1 MLLAIDTATEWTG
14 IGLWDGAPLAEVTWR
29 SHRRQT
35 AELLPAIDLLFARQQ
50 IDWAAIDT
58 IAIVVG
64 PGSFN
69 GIRVGLATATAVSLA
84 RNIPVVTVGTL
95 EALAWPFRALGPIA
109 AIIPAGRDYALS
121 LDGGEPYIV
130 EVVSLADACQ
140 AAALAVTDG
149 STLPELGIPT
159 VYNARRRPTAVAAI
173 GAMRTGTVGEP
184 IEPVYLRAPHITA
197 PRRKDPR

>member
-29 SHRRQT
+29 STRRQT
-35 AELLPAIDLLFARQQ
+35 AEVLPAIDLLFAQHR
-50 IDWAAIDT
+50 IGWPDIDT
-58 IAIVVG
+58 IAVVVG

-84 RNIPVVTVGTL
+84 RSIPVVPVGTL
-95 EALAWPFRALGPIA
+95 EALAWPFRALGRIA

-121 LDGGEPYIV
+121 LAGANPEIV
-130 EVVSLADACQ
+130 EASHLVEACQ
-140 AAALAVTDG
+140 TADLIVTDG
-149 STLPELGIPT
+149 STLPDIAKPT
-159 VYNARRRPTAVAAI
+159 VLNALRRPTAVAAI
-173 GAMRTGTVGEP
+173 GVTRPGTLGET

-197 PRRKDPR
+197 PKRKDAR